1 MTKVFDNQE
10 ILDILRSLNRGVLVM
25 NSVPDSQLI
34 REWKA
39 GVEKSIA
46 TILEKNYV
54 VNVDPISVSE

>member
-39 GVEKSIA
+39 DVEKSIA
-46 TILEKNYV
+46 TILQKNYV
-54 VNVDPISVSE
+54 VNVDAVVVSG

>member
-1 MTKVFDNQE
+1 MTKVFNNQE

-39 GVEKSIA
+39 DVKKSIA
-46 TILEKNYV
+46 TILQKNYV
-54 VNVDPISVSE
+54 VNVDAVVVSG

>member
-10 ILDILRSLNRGVLVM
+10 ILDILHSLNRGVLVM

-39 GVEKSIA
+39 DVEKSIT
-46 TILEKNYV
+46 TILQKNYV
-54 VNVDPISVSE
+54 VNVDAVVISG

>member
-54 VNVDPISVSE
+54 VNVDAVVVSG